1 MDGHQFDDLLRTL
14 AHSRRAALVT
24 LVSAAAGVAGLP
36 DNAAGKKRKK
46 KKKKCN
52 GCSVCQKCVKGKCRP
67 LPDRTACGGVCQ
79 ECMGGQCVNK
89 AAGETC
95 GGTNQ
100 CLNGV
105 CNVRPDCISA
115 LVVSG
120 CASPGFFCCSNDCD
134 EAGAAGAGLCLQ
146 GASDTQCKVNFD
158 CLSGQCVGYRCL

>member
-1 MDGHQFDDLLRTL
+1 MDGHQFDDLLRTV
-14 AHSRRAALVT
+14 ARSRRAAIVT
-24 LVSAAAGVAGLP
+24 LVGAAAGMAGLP
-36 DNAAGKKRKK
+36 DTAAGKKRKK

-105 CNVRPDCISA
+105 CNVRPDCIKA
-115 LVVSG
+115 ITVSG
-120 CASPGFFCCSNDCD
+120 CTLIPNCCSGNCD
-134 EAGAAGAGLCLQ
+134 TAAFAGAGQCLTGAAGTPCTT
-146 GASDTQCKVNFD
+146 ASDCT
-158 CLSGQCVGYRCL
+158 STQCVGYRCL